1 MAANNLMNNAAP
13 ADPDAPTPPT
23 ISVADIRW
31 QFSKDIDT
39 KEVQTSPTYSYQWVA
54 DQVGH
59 MALGLAAVLASWLA
73 GDILR
78 WFGLQI
84 PDWPPPAIGF
94 LVFAIG
100 ACFWERR
107 TFQQAC
113 AKIHRVFDSTCDRK
127 DLRDNAVAATYY
139 MVVGGLI
146 GLLAVLGGRLWPLL
160 PLGGAIIAVIAI
172 AIAFALAIVLPAL
185 YWLRQKIRFQ
195 QVGLPFLFRLPEF
208 KLASFDPNI
217 AKRIDDF
224 IRNSGDAAPKHIAI
238 VGELSSGK
246 TSLAVGIATE
256 AAFNNKKARYLTLD
270 KLQQIARLAEEP
282 PSPRNTRLW
291 PWRESQLVVIDDVVS
306 GIPDSVAEHPDQLL
320 RELQDLGQPACR
332 SLRRRNTVWCLGA
345 DTTDAEAWIEKLR
358 QGSGIAEQDLLIVVL
373 QKPQGAAGDVH
384 GSLHPMSSADW

>member
-1 MAANNLMNNAAP
+1 MDNAMVS
-13 ADPDAPTPPT
+13 DPDAPTPPE
-23 ISVADIRW
+23 ISLANIRW
-31 QFSKDIDT
+31 QFTKDIDT

-59 MALGLAAVLASWLA
+59 MALGLAAVLLGWLV

-84 PDWPPPAIGF
+84 PDWPPPVIGF
-94 LVFAIG
+94 LLFALG
-100 ACFWERR
+100 AGLWERR
-107 TFQQAC
+107 TFRQAC
-113 AKIHRVFDSTCDRK
+113 EKIHSLFDSTCDRK

-139 MVVGGLI
+139 MIVGGLI
-146 GLLAVLGGRLWPLL
+146 GLLAVLGGKLWPTLSL
-160 PLGGAIIAVIAI
+160 AGAIATVFAIVIV
-172 AIAFALAIVLPAL
+172 FALAIVLPAL

-208 KLASFDPNI
+208 KLEGFDPNI
-217 AKRIDDF
+217 AKRIDEF
-224 IRNSGDAAPKHIAI
+224 IRNSGAAAPKHIAI
-238 VGELSSGK
+238 LGELGTGK

-256 AAFNNKKARYLTLD
+256 AAFNDKKARYLTLD
-270 KLQQIARLAEEP
+270 KLQQIARLTNEP

-291 PWRESQLVVIDDVVS
+291 PWRESQLIVIDDVVS

-320 RELQDLGQPACR
+320 KELQDLGEPACR

-345 DTTDAEAWIEKLR
+345 DTTGSDAWIETLL

-373 QKPQGAAGDVH
+373 QKTQDPAANVRA
-384 GSLHPMSSADW
+384 SLHPLSSPNW